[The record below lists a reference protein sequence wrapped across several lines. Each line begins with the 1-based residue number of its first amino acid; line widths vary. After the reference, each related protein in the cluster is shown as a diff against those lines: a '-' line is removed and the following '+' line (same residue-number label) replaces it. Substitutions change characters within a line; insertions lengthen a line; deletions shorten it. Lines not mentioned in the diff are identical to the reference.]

1 MNLHDALVG
10 ISTKAAVEKDEP
22 TIKAQDLKTAEVVQ
36 GEELK
41 LREDKTPGA
50 KPSEELSSEQKRQF
64 KLLFKRG
71 RS

>member
-10 ISTKAAVEKDEP
+10 ISTKKEIKDDAPTVKAA
-22 TIKAQDLKTAEVVQ
+22 DLKVEEVVQ

-50 KPSEELSSEQKRQF
+50 KPSEDLSPEQKRQF